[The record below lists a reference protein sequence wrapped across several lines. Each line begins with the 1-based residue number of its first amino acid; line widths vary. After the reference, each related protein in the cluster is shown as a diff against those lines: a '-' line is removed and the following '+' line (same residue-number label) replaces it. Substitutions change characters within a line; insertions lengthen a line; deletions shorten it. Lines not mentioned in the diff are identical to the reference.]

1 MLVGVYGFPYWLPKS
16 NLYCSVCADPDNR
29 VRETLRLFCLTVSVS
44 DLDTMAVITA
54 MRTSSV
60 AAHAAPA
67 VRSAPVTLVAEPPL
81 TPESF
86 RRPVPIPYAERLP
99 KNALFSAF
107 QDLPRSRCP
116 AFCRRTT
123 VHLHYQAQNP

>member
-1 MLVGVYGFPYWLPKS
+1 MYGFPYWLPKS
-16 NLYCSVCADPDNR
+16 NLYCAVCADPDNR
-29 VRETLRLFCLTVSVS
+29 VRETLRLLYLTVSVL

-81 TPESF
+81 TPPA
-86 RRPVPIPYAERLP
+86 RTTRATLHLRLP
-99 KNALFSAF
+99 PAPARVVAGDAAGVDEGKFSGAATA
-107 QDLPRSRCP
+107 PINS
-116 AFCRRTT
+116 
-123 VHLHYQAQNP
+123 HN